1 MRGFLKITT
10 TFLIIFIITGCSKKS
25 HPTQNPG
32 ITVITDNANES
43 STVSPEKV
51 IVIEKSVS
59 PEPKKTKAVFPNSI
73 TVNDLAAKKST
84 DGRHYYD
91 VKGHRYW
98 KNYKDGKY
106 YLYNKSMYNN
116 PDFKNP
122 DSK

>member
-1 MRGFLKITT
+1 MQGSLKIFTG
-10 TFLIIFIITGCSKKS
+10 FLIIFIISGCSKKV

-32 ITVITDNANES
+32 ITVITGSSDES
-43 STVSPEKV
+43 TTVSPEKV
-51 IVIEKSVS
+51 IVVEKTVP

>member
-1 MRGFLKITT
+1 MPGLLKILSAVL
-10 TFLIIFIITGCSKKS
+10 FIFILTGCSKKT
-25 HPTQNPG
+25 HPSQTPG
-32 ITVITDNANES
+32 ITVITDDSKISTETES
-43 STVSPEKV
+43 EKV
-51 IVIEKSVS
+51 VVVEKKVA
-59 PEPKKTKAVFPNSI
+59 PAPKKAKAVFPNSI
-73 TVNDLAAKKST
+73 TVNDVAAKKST

-122 DSK
+122 DKK